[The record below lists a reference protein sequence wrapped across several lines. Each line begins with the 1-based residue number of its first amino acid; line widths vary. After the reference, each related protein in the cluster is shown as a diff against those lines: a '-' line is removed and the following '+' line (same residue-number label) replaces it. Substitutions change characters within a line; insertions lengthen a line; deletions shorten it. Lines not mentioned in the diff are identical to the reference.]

1 MLVFYLLVILTGLSA
16 LLAAVSWV
24 RVAASHSLHRAS
36 ELDGTERLFERAN
49 RRALTRAAAASGL
62 TLLLAAAVLVAGRS
76 AGAF

>member
-1 MLVFYLLVILTGLSA
+1 MLVFDLLILLTGISA
-16 LLAAVSWV
+16 LLALLYWV

-36 ELDGTERLFERAN
+36 KLDGTERLFERAN
-49 RRALTRAAAASGL
+49 RRALGRAAAASGL